1 MLTLSS
7 SQPEVEDGEII
18 NITCSTI
25 DCCPPA
31 NIIWYKET
39 QNSLLRLLLRYRV
52 GLTTCC
58 HIQYT
63 SEAEDNG
70 QQEYC
75 KASNIEGERVESRFN
90 VTCRNQKLSF
100 SLSFYSPY

>member
-18 NITCSTI
+18 NITCLTN
-25 DCCPPA
+25 DCRPPA
-31 NIIWYKET
+31 NIIWYNENSEFTT
-39 QNSLLRLLLRYRV
+39 QITS
-52 GLTTCC
+52 T
-58 HIQYT
+58 IQV
-63 SEAEDNG
+63 
-70 QQEYC
+70 YC
-75 KASNIEGERVESRFN
+75 KASNIEGEHVESRFN